1 MGELANFTID
11 QLGGTL
17 ALVLG
22 SLGGLCLILFKSRC
36 TEISICWGLWSCDR
50 KVSDEDKEDD
60 DKKKDD
66 KKDESILPT
75 PTPTP
80 TATPL
85 STSSVPQ
92 LSINN
97 P

>member
-1 MGELANFTID
+1 MGELANYTID
-11 QLGGTL
+11 QVAGAL
-17 ALVLG
+17 ALTLG

-50 KVSDEDKEDD
+50 KVSEEDKEDVD
-60 DKKKDD
+60 KKDD

-80 TATPL
+80 TPTPL
-85 STSSVPQ
+85 ATSSVPQ